1 MSVSII
7 IPVYNAEKYL
17 EQCIQSLI
25 LINEKKVEFIFVNDG
40 STDSSKQILEH
51 YEKVD
56 GRIKIVNQS
65 NQGVA
70 VARNKG
76 LEIASR
82 KWISFVD
89 SDDIIDYKVYEEA
102 ISKLTDNIELMVI
115 GVCEIIGDEIKQR
128 DCIDKRKFYMVGH
141 DEINIIRVG
150 IIDDDSKVISMY
162 KKSNINFT
170 APWAKFYQKRVI
182 REHKVAFPNG
192 INIGEDKIFNYRYL
206 KCIHNM
212 AIYNSCGYIY
222 RINTMSAMQNYKVDR
237 RKELLETVKCYSI
250 EIEDMDQVLYQFGI
264 RQYLYAL
271 KLDIC
276 NLKNAKSYKQ
286 RKSEAME
293 LRNQELIDMCF
304 TYGKIYKLRLAAIPL
319 AFFAKKSWF
328 GVCDLMLKL
337 KQYMNI
343 RL

>member
-102 ISKLTDNIELMVI
+102 ISKLTDNI
-115 GVCEIIGDEIKQR
+115 
-128 DCIDKRKFYMVGH
+128 
-141 DEINIIRVG
+141 
-150 IIDDDSKVISMY
+150 
-162 KKSNINFT
+162 
-170 APWAKFYQKRVI
+170 
-182 REHKVAFPNG
+182 
-192 INIGEDKIFNYRYL
+192 
-206 KCIHNM
+206 
-212 AIYNSCGYIY
+212 
-222 RINTMSAMQNYKVDR
+222 
-237 RKELLETVKCYSI
+237 
-250 EIEDMDQVLYQFGI
+250 
-264 RQYLYAL
+264 
-271 KLDIC
+271 
-276 NLKNAKSYKQ
+276 
-286 RKSEAME
+286 
-293 LRNQELIDMCF
+293 
-304 TYGKIYKLRLAAIPL
+304 
-319 AFFAKKSWF
+319 
-328 GVCDLMLKL
+328 
-337 KQYMNI
+337 
-343 RL
+343 